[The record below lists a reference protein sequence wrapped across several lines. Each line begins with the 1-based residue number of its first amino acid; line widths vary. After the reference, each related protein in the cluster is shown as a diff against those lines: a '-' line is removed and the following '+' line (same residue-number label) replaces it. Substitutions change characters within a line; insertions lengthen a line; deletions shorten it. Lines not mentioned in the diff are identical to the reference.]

1 MSAQATLHPLAG
13 NQARA
18 VSPADSVWLSA
29 SAGTGK
35 TQVLTAR
42 VLRLLLEP
50 GVRPEQILCL
60 TFTKAGATEMAAR
73 INETLARWV
82 RANDGLL
89 GLELSAIGAD
99 IGPDTRKRARTLF
112 AGVLDCPGGGLRIDT
127 IHAFSQWLLAAFPE
141 EAGLS
146 AGARPMEEHEGR
158 LLARQVLGELLT
170 DAETRGDAAVL
181 DALASL
187 SLKLGPEA
195 VERYLTRCA
204 QARELWL
211 GPGGWQGPL
220 DARVRG
226 LLGLASDADAASVAA
241 LCGDDAFDVGSL
253 RCCLAAYSQWNGVK
267 GQAGRVVIADWLSA
281 GVDARFAAL
290 DELHKVL
297 FTLKDTVRDQKSL
310 EKFEEFFGEAAERV
324 LADMLRIR
332 DQRALVALADWLAP
346 ALELGRAYAL
356 AWEEA
361 KAREGLI
368 DFDDQIRRAADLLS
382 RSDMADWIRYK
393 LDRRFD
399 HILVDEAQ
407 DTNAAQWRII
417 NALTDDFFS
426 GEGAGGDKP
435 RTLFVVG
442 DYKQAIFGFQG
453 TSPEN
458 FAAACACVDRRMGEA
473 AANAATLRGGAR
485 ARALVKLGLDF
496 SFRTAAPVLDFVN
509 AAITRIGHA
518 GFGLDTPPEDHQGE
532 ERPGTV
538 VLWRPVGLAE
548 PDEEGDDEPG
558 EVEAAEGDANGG
570 DGGVETWLSR
580 PEREMADRIARQ
592 VKQWMLSGYPL
603 VKGVQPGDPPRKAG
617 PGDVMVL
624 VRKRRELAGLIVARL
639 HAAGVPVAG
648 VDRLR
653 LGAPLAVRDLLAAL
667 RFAAQPLDD
676 LSLAALLVSPLVG
689 WSQEQLLAHGHRPRH
704 IPLWSHL
711 RRSRHADVGA
721 VLDQLGALL
730 ARADYEPVQALLHW
744 LLVGPWRARQ
754 RLVARLGREASDPID
769 ELLNAAHA
777 FATTATPSLVGFLQ
791 WFEAGTTE
799 LKREAGGSG
808 GQVRVMTVH
817 GSKGLQA
824 PIVILADA
832 TGNPDS
838 GQNGGGGGALS
849 VPDPAGAIGGGDQ
862 ESRAVPL
869 PGLRKEERLG
879 PIAEAAAQAAKAERE
894 EHWRLLYVAMTRAE
908 EALYIG
914 GALGKREKLPAP
926 ESWYARL
933 AEVFETGAEWR
944 EDPIW
949 GASIQHGAPP
959 PPHEWPLQSVELG
972 LDVALPGWLSR
983 AAPEEPKPARPL
995 APSALGEDESS
1006 DPPLAATEISSA
1018 GPAGAA
1024 LVGSARRGT
1033 LIHRLLERLPTL
1045 SPEPAGVREEAA
1057 RGWLKRQAADLPEAA
1072 REEIAGAALAVISDP
1087 RWAELFAPDALAEV
1101 PVAAL
1106 VGAQAI
1112 AGSIDR
1118 LVITPDRIRLVD
1130 FKTARRPARRLEDV
1144 PVAILRQMAAYAAAL
1159 EAAYPGRALEV
1170 AILYTQTPALIEIP
1184 ADVLARHKLSLGLTQ
1199 QSLGLA

>member
-1 MSAQATLHPLAG
+1 MSGQATLHPLAG

-82 RANDGLL
+82 RANDVAL
-89 GLELSAIGAD
+89 GLELSAIGAS
-99 IGPDTRKRARTLF
+99 IGPDTRQRARTLF

-158 LLARQVLGELLT
+158 LLSRQVLGDLLT

-187 SLKLGPEA
+187 SLKLGAEA
-195 VERYLTRCA
+195 VERYLGRCA
-204 QARELWL
+204 QSRELWL

-226 LLGLASDADAASVAA
+226 LLGLASDTDAASVAA
-241 LCGDDAFDVGSL
+241 LCGDAAFDVGSL

-267 GQAGRVVIADWLSA
+267 GQAGRVVIADWLAA
-281 GVDARFAAL
+281 GAEARFAAL
-290 DELHKVL
+290 DDLHKVL

-324 LADMLRIR
+324 LADMLHIR
-332 DQRALVALADWLAP
+332 DQRALVALAEWLAP

-368 DFDDQIRRAADLLS
+368 DFDDQIRRAADLLG

-426 GEGAGGDKP
+426 GEGASGDKP

-458 FAAACACVDRRMGEA
+458 FAAARQRVAERMAGA
-473 AANAATLRGGAR
+473 ARNAAQLRGGPQAR
-485 ARALVKLGLDF
+485 ELRELGLDF

-509 AAITRIGHA
+509 AAIAHIGHA

-548 PDEEGDDEPG
+548 PDEEGDDEPEG
-558 EVEAAEGDANGG
+558 PEEAG

-592 VKQWMLSGYPL
+592 VKQWMLTGYPL
-603 VKGVQPGDPPRKAG
+603 VKGVKPGDPPRKADA
-617 PGDVMVL
+617 GDVMVL

-639 HAAGVPVAG
+639 HAANVPVAG

-676 LSLAALLVSPLVG
+676 LNLASLLVSPLVG
-689 WSQEQLLAHGHRPRH
+689 WSQAQLLAHGHRPKH
-704 IPLWSHL
+704 TPLWSHL
-711 RRSRHADVGA
+711 RRSRHPEVGA

-838 GQNGGGGGALS
+838 GKGGALS
-849 VPDPAGAIGGGDQ
+849 VPDPAEAIGG
-862 ESRAVPL
+862 EKAEPRAVPL

-879 PIAEAAAQAAKAERE
+879 PIAEAAAQAAKAERQ

-914 GALGKREKLPAP
+914 GALGKREKVPAP
-926 ESWYARL
+926 DSWYARL
-933 AEVFETGAEWR
+933 AEVFETEAEWR

-949 GASIQHGAPP
+949 GARIAHGAPP
-959 PPHEWPLQSVELG
+959 PPYEWPLQSVELG

-1006 DPPLAATEISSA
+1006 DPPLAGA
-1018 GPAGAA
+1018 GLAGASLA
-1024 LVGSARRGT
+1024 GAARRGT
-1033 LIHRLLERLPTL
+1033 LIHRLLERLPAL
-1045 SPEPAGVREEAA
+1045 ADGREEAA
-1057 RGWLKRQAADLPEAA
+1057 RGWLARQAADLPPAA
-1072 REEIAGAALAVISDP
+1072 REEIAQAALAVISDP
-1087 RWAELFAPDALAEV
+1087 RWAELFAPEALAEV

-1106 VGAQAI
+1106 VGTQAI

-1118 LVITPDRIRLVD
+1118 LVIASDHIRLVD
-1130 FKTARRPARRLEDV
+1130 FKTARRPAQRLEDV

-1159 EAAYPGRALEV
+1159 EAAYPGRTLEV
-1170 AILYTQTPALIEIP
+1170 AVLYTQTPALIEIP
-1184 ADVLARHKLSLGLTQ
+1184 ADILAQHKLSLGLTQ
-1199 QSLGLA
+1199 QSLGLG